1 MCITAVL
8 ALCLISA
15 CKGGDSSLSGQTET
29 FSLSLILG
37 DNSDW
42 YRGAFRFAEL
52 VEERSGGR
60 YRIAIYPHAQLAGQ
74 SQRTELE
81 MLQSGVIDFSIESP
95 ILLSLVEERMGIFS
109 LPWLFDTYDEAFK
122 VLDGPLGR
130 EMLGL
135 LPQKRI
141 VGLAYGVNG
150 FRQLTNS
157 RNPVNKPEDISG
169 MKVRVPG
176 IRMYIEIFRL
186 LGADPSSMNFGELFT
201 ALAQGTMDGQENPLS
216 VIYSARLYEVQSYLT
231 LWNYSYD
238 PIILC
243 VNEGLWTNFTD
254 EQRVLFSSCARD
266 AMLYQRKLVSTRE
279 AALSDSLEQRGMVVS
294 DLTQSA
300 RQHFRELTSPIYS
313 TYDKLY
319 GGGLIGRFTDETE
332 VFDD

>member
-1 MCITAVL
+1 MM
-8 ALCLISA
+8 A
-15 CKGGDSSLSGQTET
+15 CKGDEPKLTGETKT

-42 YRGAFRFAEL
+42 YRGASRFAEL
-52 VEERSGGR
+52 VQDRSGGR
-60 YRIAIYPHAQLAGQ
+60 YRIDIYPHAQLAGQ

-81 MLQSGVIDFSIESP
+81 MLQTGVIDFSIESP

-109 LPWLFDTYDEAFK
+109 LPWLFDTYDEAFS
-122 VLDGPLGR
+122 VLDAELGR

-135 LPQKRI
+135 LPPKRI

-157 RNPVNKPEDISG
+157 RNPVNSPEDIAG

-216 VIYSARLYEVQSYLT
+216 VIHSARLYEVQSHLT

-243 VNEGLWTNFTD
+243 ANARLWEDFTD
-254 EQRVLFSSCARD
+254 EERTLFSSCAHD
-266 AMLYQRKLVSTRE
+266 AMLYQRNQVAGRENALV
-279 AALSDSLEQRGMVVS
+279 DSLKQRGMVVTELS
-294 DLTQSA
+294 ESA
-300 RQHFRELTSPIYS
+300 RQKFRELTSQIYT

-319 GGGLIGRFTDETE
+319 GGGLVGRFVRETG
-332 VFDD
+332 VFNE